1 MIMVKK
7 EKCRADR
14 MQNLNDKLREM
25 KKITILLSMILLAF
39 SMSLISCNNDLGEL
53 DNPTADVN
61 TPKKDPNFK
70 SIIVMS
76 DIHVMAPQLL
86 ENRGTAYEKY
96 LSQDPKLLEYS
107 GEVLENLVEEALRRN
122 PDLVI
127 IPGDLTK
134 DGELLSHQLVVSIL
148 GRLRSAGIPVI
159 VVPGNHDIDNPEGY
173 YFDGEN
179 TRPAE
184 RTSPEQFK
192 SLYADF
198 GYNQAYAKDPAS
210 LSFVCEPLK
219 GLVLLCIDTNKY
231 EENLYLDKGDAK
243 NYNQTSGRIRPA
255 TLTWMLAEAD
265 KARALGKQV
274 VLVQHHN
281 VVQHYDAQST
291 LQSDYI
297 VADYEDVSKQLM
309 KHGVHMAFTGHTHL
323 QDIAQYRTIADK
335 AQPDSLV
342 DVATGSVISYPNPW
356 RTIKVN
362 NEFTEWQINT
372 EYVTT
377 IPSLSDV
384 NATCRKRLNDNL
396 KGGLGWHIN
405 DAWSSIDKYRDAT
418 SALGLTRQFIPETPE
433 ELTDLLTKYLGDQMS
448 KVYMI
453 HNEGNEWENPE
464 AAGLEE
470 QLMTNVEKM
479 LRDRAKTLGIADTQ
493 ADLLIMTVKTLYSLR
508 FEAGLKSMLTDI
520 NQFNNPDKRL
530 ESRTDDLNAVL
541 RLGR

>member
-14 MQNLNDKLREM
+14 MQNLYNKLKGEM
-25 KKITILLSMILLAF
+25 KKITTLLSMILLAF

-53 DNPTADVN
+53 DNPTADIN

-76 DIHVMAPQLL
+76 DIHVTAPQLL
-86 ENRGTAYEKY
+86 ENRGAAYENY

-107 GEVLENLVEEALRRN
+107 GEVLEYLVEEALRRN

-134 DGELLSHQLVVSIL
+134 DGELVSHQLVVSIL
-148 GRLRSAGIPVI
+148 GRLRSADIPVI

-173 YFDGEN
+173 YFDGDN

-184 RTSPEQFK
+184 RTSTEQFK
-192 SLYADF
+192 MLYADF

-210 LSFVCEPLK
+210 LSFVCEPLE

-231 EENLYLDKGDAK
+231 EDNLYLERGDAK
-243 NYNQTSGRIRPA
+243 NNNQTSGRIRPA

-265 KARALGKQV
+265 KARTLGKQV

-281 VVQHYDAQST
+281 IVQHYDAQGT

-297 VADYEDVSKQLM
+297 IADYENVSKQLM
-309 KHGVHMAFTGHTHL
+309 EHGIHMAFTGHTHL
-323 QDIAQYRTIADK
+323 QDIAQYRTADK
-335 AQPDSLV
+335 AQTDSLV

-372 EYVTT
+372 EYVTS
-377 IPSLSDV
+377 IPSLNDV
-384 NATCRKRLNDNL
+384 KSTCYKRLYDNI
-396 KGGLGWHIN
+396 KGGLGWHIK
-405 DAWSSIDKYRDAT
+405 DAWNSIDKYCDAMVI
-418 SALGLTRQFIPETPE
+418 LGLTREFIPETPE
-433 ELTDLLTKYLGDQMS
+433 ELTDILTKYLGDQLS
-448 KVYMI
+448 KMYMI
-453 HNEGNEWENPE
+453 LNEGNEWKNPD
-464 AAGLEE
+464 AVGLED
-470 QLMTNVEKM
+470 QLKSNMEKM
-479 LRDRAKTLGIADTQ
+479 LRDRAATVGIHDIQTR
-493 ADLLIMTVKTLYSLR
+493 LLITSFNTIYKMR
-508 FEAGLKSMLTDI
+508 IEPGLKSMLTDV
-520 NQFNNPDKRL
+520 NQYNDPDKRL
-530 ESRTDDLNAVL
+530 KSRTDDLNAVL

>member
-1 MIMVKK
+1 MKRI
-7 EKCRADR
+7 
-14 MQNLNDKLREM
+14 LN
-25 KKITILLSMILLAF
+25 LLSMALLAL
-39 SMSLISCNNDLGEL
+39 SISLTSCVNDMGESDNPNNNDS
-53 DNPTADVN
+53 TQ
-61 TPKKDPNFK
+61 TSKKDPNFK

-86 ENRGTAYEKY
+86 ERTGTAYDNY

-107 GEVLENLVEEALRRN
+107 GEVLEHLVGEALQRD

-148 GRLRSAGIPVI
+148 SRLRSAGIPVI

-173 YFDGEN
+173 YFNGDN

-184 RTSPEQFK
+184 RTTPEQFK
-192 SLYADF
+192 MLYADF
-198 GYNQAYAKDPAS
+198 GYNQAYAKDTAS
-210 LSFVCEPLK
+210 LSFVCEPLQ

-281 VVQHYDAQST
+281 IVQHYDIQGV

-297 VADYEDVSKQLM
+297 TADYEAVSKQLM
-309 KHGVHMAFTGHTHL
+309 EHGIHMAFTGHTHL
-323 QDIAQYRTIADK
+323 QDIAQYRTIAHND
-335 AQPDSLV
+335 QPDSLI

-362 NEFTEWQINT
+362 NNFTEWQVNT
-372 EYVTT
+372 EYVTS
-377 IPSLSDV
+377 IPSLSNV
-384 NATCRKRLNDNL
+384 QSTCNKRLKDNI
-396 KGGLGWHIN
+396 KGGLGWHIK
-405 DAWSSIDKYRDAT
+405 DAWESIDNYRVMLN
-418 SALGLTRQFIPETPE
+418 ALGLTKDFIPETPE
-433 ELTDLLTKYLGDQMS
+433 GLTDILTQYIGDQVIKM
-448 KVYMI
+448 YLI
-453 HNEGNEWENPE
+453 HNEGNEWRNPE

-470 QLMTNVEKM
+470 QLLGNMEKM
-479 LRDRAKTLGIADTQ
+479 LRDRAATLGTNDVQTG
-493 ADLLIMTVKTLYSLR
+493 LLITSLKTIYELR
-508 FEAGLKSMLTDI
+508 YESGLKSMLTDV
-520 NQFNNPDKRL
+520 NQYKANDKRL

-541 RLGR
+541 HLGR

>member
-1 MIMVKK
+1 
-7 EKCRADR
+7 
-14 MQNLNDKLREM
+14 M
-25 KKITILLSMILLAF
+25 KKITNLLTLALLVLSM
-39 SMSLISCNNDLGEL
+39 SMISCVNDFGVI
-53 DNPTADVN
+53 DNPSDGGN
-61 TPKKDPNFK
+61 TSDKEQK
-70 SIIVMS
+70 SIVILS

-86 ENRGTAYEKY
+86 EKSGAAFNNY
-96 LSQDPKLLEYS
+96 LNQDPKLLEYS
-107 GEVLENLVEEALRRN
+107 AEVLEYLVGELLLRN

-134 DGELLSHQLVVSIL
+134 DGELVSHQLVVNIL

-173 YFDGEN
+173 YFNGDN
-179 TRPAE
+179 TRSAE

-192 SLYADF
+192 ALYADF

-231 EENLYLDKGDAK
+231 EENLYLDKGDEK

-255 TLTWMLAEAD
+255 TLDWMLAEAD

-281 VVQHYDAQST
+281 IVQHYDAQST
-291 LQSDYI
+291 LQGDYI
-297 VADYEDVSKQLM
+297 VADYENLSKQM
-309 KHGVHMAFTGHTHL
+309 MQHGIHMAFTGHTHL
-323 QDIAQYRTIADK
+323 QDIAQYRIIADD

-362 NEFTEWQINT
+362 NDFTEWQINT
-372 EYVTT
+372 ENVTA
-377 IPSLSDV
+377 IPSLNDV
-384 NATCRKRLNDNL
+384 KSTCYKRLSDNI
-396 KGGLGWHIN
+396 KGGLGWHVKDGWN
-405 DAWSSIDKYRDAT
+405 SIDKYRE
-418 SALGLTRQFIPETPE
+418 SMVVLGLTEAFIPETPE
-433 ELTDLLTKYLGDQMS
+433 ELTEILSKYLGDQLN

-453 HNEGNEWENPE
+453 FNEGNEWKNPE
-464 AAGLEE
+464 TVGLED
-470 QLMTNVEKM
+470 QLKSIFEKM
-479 LRDRAKTLGIADTQ
+479 LRDRAATLGVDDMQTE
-493 ADLLIMTVKTLYSLR
+493 LLIISFNGTYLLYI
-508 FEAGLKSMLTDI
+508 EPGLKSMLTDV
-520 NQFNNPDKRL
+520 NQYNAYDKRL

-541 RLGR
+541 HIGR

>member
-1 MIMVKK
+1 
-7 EKCRADR
+7 
-14 MQNLNDKLREM
+14 M
-25 KKITILLSMILLAF
+25 KKITNLLFLALLALSMG
-39 SMSLISCNNDLGEL
+39 LISCDEQL
-53 DNPTADVN
+53 DNAI
-61 TPKKDPNFK
+61 TPSETPSEKDPNFK

-86 ENRGTAYEKY
+86 EKRGTAYNNY

-107 GEVLENLVEEALRRN
+107 GEVLEYLVGETLQRN

-134 DGELLSHQLVVSIL
+134 DGELVSHQLVVRIL

-173 YFDGEN
+173 YFNGDA

-192 SLYADF
+192 TLYADF
-198 GYNQAYAKDPAS
+198 GYNQAYSKDPAS
-210 LSFVCEPLK
+210 LSFVCEPLE

-231 EENLYLDKGDAK
+231 ENNLYLDKGDAK
-243 NYNQTSGRIRPA
+243 NYNQTAGRIRPA

-281 VVQHYDAQST
+281 VVLHHDAQAT

-297 VADYEDVSKQLM
+297 VEDYVNVGKQLM
-309 KHGVHMAFTGHTHL
+309 KHGIHMAFTGHTHL
-323 QDIAQYRTIADK
+323 QDIAQYRAIADN

-342 DVATGSVISYPNPW
+342 DVATGSIISYPNPW

-362 NEFTEWQINT
+362 NDFTEWQINT
-372 EYVTT
+372 EYVTA
-377 IPSLSDV
+377 IPSLNDV
-384 NATCRKRLNDNL
+384 KSTCYERLYDNI
-396 KGGLGWHIN
+396 KGGLGWHIK
-405 DAWSSIDKYRDAT
+405 DAWNNMASYR
-418 SALGLTRQFIPETPE
+418 SFLIVMGLPYNFIPEEPE
-433 ELTDLLTKYLGDQMS
+433 ELTEILAKYLGDQMS
-448 KVYMI
+448 KIYMI
-453 HNEGNEWENPE
+453 HNEGNEWKNPK
-464 AAGLEE
+464 AVGLED
-470 QLMTNVEKM
+470 QLKSNMEKM
-479 LRDRAKTLGIADTQ
+479 LRDRAATVGVDGKLTES
-493 ADLLIMTVKTLYSLR
+493 LITFINTLYSMR
-508 FEAGLKSMLTDI
+508 IEPGLKSMLNDV
-520 NQFNNPDKRL
+520 NQFNDTDKRL